1 MADHVGVHEHRRVLT
16 AVLAVVFLAITT
28 ATWAG
33 VTGPGTT
40 GGQEPAG
47 ETGPIL
53 VNMPPEDAATP
64 PGTTEVPEPPP
75 FDDVARDLG
84 ERKAEPRDAGRGGSQ
99 PKAADKPKPAKQQQ
113 APGQGDW
120 KAAKKAAKAEC
131 KRRYTGR
138 ARGQCIS
145 AAARAHKNPKARGRR

>member
-1 MADHVGVHEHRRVLT
+1 MIV
-16 AVLAVVFLAITT
+16 AVIAIVFLAITT

-40 GGQEPAG
+40 GAEPTVPEPTPTSTA
-47 ETGPIL
+47 PAL
-53 VNMPPEDAATP
+53 VPEAPETP
-64 PGTTEVPEPPP
+64 PSTTEVPEPPP
-75 FDDVARDLG
+75 FDKAARDLG
-84 ERKAEPRDAGRGGSQ
+84 DRGAKPAPKAGRQERPAARKGKGSGS
-99 PKAADKPKPAKQQQ
+99 AGAH
-113 APGQGDW
+113 W

-145 AAARAHKNPKARGRR
+145 AAAREHKNPKARGHR

>member
-1 MADHVGVHEHRRVLT
+1 MHERRKILT

-40 GGQEPAG
+40 GAEEPAT

-53 VNMPPEDAATP
+53 VNMPEQTTTTPES
-64 PGTTEVPEPPP
+64 TTEVPEPPP
-75 FDDVARDLG
+75 FEDVARDLG
-84 ERKAEPRDAGRGGSQ
+84 ERKADDGAQDENGKGKSKPRAE
-99 PKAADKPKPAKQQQ
+99 KQQG
-113 APGQGDW
+113 AGNGDW

-145 AAARAHKNPKARGRR
+145 AAARAHKNPKARGHR